1 MWFTVVFFFFNSRHK
16 YYTMFSH
23 PGSLV
28 LKSTLG
34 AQFLFLPGGG
44 RLHDMDILKNWAH
57 YFIYSLLLL
66 YSACSSVSCRPSS
79 VVGWFFSIS
88 SFCFSLPLPVLMVY
102 KDLFLKFSILWSF
115 TLCNIWSIA
124 KKASY
129 QASSCQFSAPLL
141 LEDNKCLDLALAAQ
155 IPFGGD
161 DLRHAQLGSGVHTR
175 EAGADIWFETALSVS
190 ACLLIQSLYSQ
201 E

>member
-1 MWFTVVFFFFNSRHK
+1 
-16 YYTMFSH
+16 MFSH

-34 AQFLFLPGGG
+34 AQFPFLPGGG
-44 RLHDMDILKNWAH
+44 RLHDTDILKNWAH

-79 VVGWFFSIS
+79 VVGWFFSRS

-141 LEDNKCLDLALAAQ
+141 LED
-155 IPFGGD
+155 
-161 DLRHAQLGSGVHTR
+161 LRPCSRSSDSFWWGWSQTRAVGFWGAHQGSRSWHLV
-175 EAGADIWFETALSVS
+175 WNS
-190 ACLLIQSLYSQ
+190 AFC
-201 E
+201 